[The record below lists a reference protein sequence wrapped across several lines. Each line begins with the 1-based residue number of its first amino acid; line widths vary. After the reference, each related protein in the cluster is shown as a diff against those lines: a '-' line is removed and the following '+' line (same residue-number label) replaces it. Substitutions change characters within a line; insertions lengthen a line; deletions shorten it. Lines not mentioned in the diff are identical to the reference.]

1 MNFLEKLE
9 MLMNYKNINKR
20 QLSIG
25 SDIPYSTIDNLWK
38 KGYDNIK
45 LSTLKKLS
53 DYFNVSLDFLVRD
66 ELENDEP
73 IIKKAPTEQLG
84 ESDFQ
89 KRRLLH
95 NYDKLNQTGKDKLV
109 DYSDD
114 LKCNPKYMDTD
125 VESGGQRHA

>member
-89 KRRLLH
+89 KKRLIH
-95 NYDKLNQTGKDKLV
+95 NYDKLNTKGKEMLAN
-109 DYSDD
+109 YSDD
-114 LKCNPKYMDTD
+114 LASMPKYTDAD
-125 VESGGQRHA
+125 VESSSQKHA